1 MESLAYGSVWSLFC
15 LNSKTKAVV
24 MKRDAELAELEAKV
38 RTILVSVSLQSL
50 LAGLVEGSS
59 PETVNCPR
67 QHD

>member
-1 MESLAYGSVWSLFC
+1 

-59 PETVNCPR
+59 PETGNCPR

>member
-1 MESLAYGSVWSLFC
+1 